1 MELRDKNDFALMG
14 WYIGR
19 YENGVR
25 HGVGQDVM
33 IEREDETYKII
44 PRIYDRGLLV
54 MTYQNLD
61 NDLIVTDILSNLDFF
76 GFMGLIDQQDE

>member
-1 MELRDKNDFALMG
+1 
-14 WYIGR
+14 
-19 YENGVR
+19 
-25 HGVGQDVM
+25 M
-33 IEREDETYKII
+33 IEREDDTYKII

-54 MTYQNLD
+54 NTYQNLD